1 MKKNDIQSLVGT
13 AIVSAVVVVLQ
24 LLGSFIKF
32 GTFSVSLVLVPIVI
46 GAALYGTKASTW
58 LGLVFGVT
66 VLLSGDASVFFA
78 INPLST
84 ILIVIVKG
92 LLAGLITG
100 ITYRHCA
107 SKNRLF
113 ATFLATFVCPIVN
126 TGVFLAGCYI
136 FFLNGIKEIAQTF
149 GFAGSV
155 NLFIFTVL
163 IGGNFIFEVL
173 FNVVLCP
180 TIIRIVDI
188 GKKS

>member
-24 LLGSFIKF
+24 LLGSFIKV

-58 LGLVFGVT
+58 LGFVFGVT
-66 VLLSGDASVFFA
+66 VLLSGDASLFLA
-78 INPLST
+78 ISPLGT
-84 ILIVIVKG
+84 ILTVITKG
-92 LLAGLITG
+92 LLAGMITG
-100 ITYRHCA
+100 ITYCHFA
-107 SKNRLF
+107 SKSRLF
-113 ATFLATFVCPIVN
+113 ATFLAAFICPVVN
-126 TGVFLAGCYI
+126 TGIFLAGCYI
-136 FFLNGIKEIAQTF
+136 FFLEGIKGIAQTF
-149 GFAGSV
+149 GFDGSV

-173 FNVVLCP
+173 FNIILCP